1 MTLSRF
7 LRDYLYFPLGGNR
20 SGLFNRYRNLM
31 AVMLLGGM
39 WHGAGWNFIIWGGL
53 HGCYLIIHHAWA
65 AISEPLGFP
74 SKARIWKIT
83 ATAIT
88 FVAVCFAWVFF
99 RSPDLATSWEVVRGM
114 IGGYGIELPEA
125 IGNRIGIFAPAL
137 ESLGVS
143 FYLGGGSRFIETWGW
158 IVFAAVIAFLLPN
171 TQELTR
177 RFDPALDF
185 LPSVETMA
193 RNPASRLTW
202 TPSRNWGVFLGI
214 LMVISLL
221 SLTRPN
227 EFLYFQF

>member
-1 MTLSRF
+1 M
-7 LRDYLYFPLGGNR
+7 
-20 SGLFNRYRNLM
+20 
-31 AVMLLGGM
+31 
-39 WHGAGWNFIIWGGL
+39 
-53 HGCYLIIHHAWA
+53 
-65 AISEPLGFP
+65 
-74 SKARIWKIT
+74 T

-99 RSPDLATSWEVVRGM
+99 RSPDLATSWEIVRGM
-114 IGGYGIELPEA
+114 TGGYGIGLPEA
-125 IGNRIGIFAPAL
+125 IANKLEIFAPAL
-137 ESLGVS
+137 ETLGVS

-185 LPSVETMA
+185 VPPVETETVTA
-193 RNPASRLTW
+193 NPVSRLTW
-202 TPSRNWGVFLGI
+202 TPSRNWGVVLGI
-214 LMVISLL
+214 LTVISLL